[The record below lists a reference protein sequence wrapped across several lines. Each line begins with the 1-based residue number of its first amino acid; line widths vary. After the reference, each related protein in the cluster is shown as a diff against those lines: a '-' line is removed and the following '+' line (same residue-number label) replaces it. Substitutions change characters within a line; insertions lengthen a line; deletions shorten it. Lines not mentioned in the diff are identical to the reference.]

1 MALPELTK
9 AEKEAL
15 RQRVLA
21 GMPTKEELAKDPELA
36 GIDAA
41 LRRAA
46 VRAWQRAAQH
56 SGTVSVYE
64 NGKVVRLDA
73 KELLRGADIV
83 LNPEAEIE

>member
-1 MALPELTK
+1 MDLPELTRT
-9 AEKEAL
+9 EKEAL

-21 GMPTKEELAKDPELA
+21 GMPSKKDLAKNPELA

-46 VRAWQRAAQH
+46 VQAWRRAAQH

-73 KELLRGADIV
+73 EELLRGADIV

>member
-1 MALPELTK
+1 MDLPELTK

-15 RQRVLA
+15 RKKVLS
-21 GMPTKEELAKDPELA
+21 GMPSKADLARDPELA

-46 VRAWQRAAQH
+46 VRAWRRAAQH

>member
-1 MALPELTK
+1 MDLPELTK
-9 AEKEAL
+9 AEKKAL
-15 RQRVLA
+15 RKKVLA
-21 GMPTKEELAKDPELA
+21 GMPSKAALARDPELA

-46 VRAWQRAAQH
+46 QH
-56 SGTVSVYE
+56 SGTVSVSE
-64 NGKVVRLDA
+64 GGKVVRLDA

>member
-21 GMPTKEELAKDPELA
+21 GMPTREELARDPELA

-46 VRAWQRAAQH
+46 VQAWRRAARH
-56 SGTVSVYE
+56 SGTVCVYKD
-64 NGKVVRLDA
+64 GKVVHMDPE
-73 KELLRGADIV
+73 ELLRGAEIM

>member
-1 MALPELTK
+1 MDLPELTK

-15 RQRVLA
+15 RKKVLA
-21 GMPTKEELAKDPELA
+21 GMPSKAALARDPELA

-46 VRAWQRAAQH
+46 VQAWRRAARH

>member
-1 MALPELTK
+1 MDLPELTK
-9 AEKEAL
+9 EEKETL
-15 RQRVLA
+15 RKKVLS
-21 GMPTKEELAKDPELA
+21 GMPSKADLARDPELA

-41 LRRAA
+41 LRRSA
-46 VRAWQRAAQH
+46 VQAWRRAAQH

-64 NGKVVRLDA
+64 NGKVVQLDA